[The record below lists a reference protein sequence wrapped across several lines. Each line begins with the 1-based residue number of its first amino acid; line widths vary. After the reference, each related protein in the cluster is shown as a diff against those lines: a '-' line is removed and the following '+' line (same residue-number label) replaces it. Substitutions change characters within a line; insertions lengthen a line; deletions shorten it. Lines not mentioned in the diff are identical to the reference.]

1 MHVLAIMLIF
11 YQELARSTDI
21 KLKNIFVF
29 CPLDFVLSFYTSN
42 EMTIKPTE
50 EQRGYYFLHIHSL
63 HGLTS
68 STKKCQVIKKKLNLK
83 NQEIILA
90 EAFLVHNPKTQI
102 LFLEKSTIKLS
113 KKLSQCS
120 YGAWKAECC

>member
-29 CPLDFVLSFYTSN
+29 RPLDFVLSFYTSN

-50 EQRGYYFLHIHSL
+50 EQRGYCTFIHFMVLHHRP
-63 HGLTS
+63 
-68 STKKCQVIKKKLNLK
+68 K
-83 NQEIILA
+83 NA
-90 EAFLVHNPKTQI
+90 K
-102 LFLEKSTIKLS
+102 
-113 KKLSQCS
+113 
-120 YGAWKAECC
+120 